1 MATNTNDRLMA
12 FSDGILAVV
21 ITLLVLSIDIP
32 DTEKIKTIGDFKN
45 SLINLGPKFEIYFLS
60 FAIIGFFWHRHHL
73 SFTLISG
80 HDTLLT
86 VLNLTFLLFISILPF
101 ATELIGDFS
110 SMKIAVDFYS
120 LSMLMAC
127 LSLTA
132 LWKYALKNNFV
143 SSKHDSK
150 VYSTLNR
157 TNLFL
162 TAVFFLS
169 LLLSFVNLRLAKYS
183 WLLIFVGQFFI
194 HKRTSNSDLDP

>member
-32 DTEKIKTIGDFKN
+32 DTDTIKTIGEFKS
-45 SLINLGPKFEIYFLS
+45 SLISLGPKFEIYFLS
-60 FAIIGFFWHRHHL
+60 FVIIGFFWHRHHL
-73 SFTLISG
+73 AFTLINS

-120 LSMLMAC
+120 LSLLMAC

-132 LWKYALKNNFV
+132 LSQYALKNNLV
-143 SSKHDSK
+143 SPQYDLK
-150 VYSTLNR
+150 VHSSFNR

-169 LLLSFVNLRLAKYS
+169 LMLSFVNLRLAKYS
-183 WLLIFVGQFFI
+183 WLLIFTGQFFF